1 MEDDYYSI
9 NAILADNHKL
19 SCTFTLDVAGIGFLE
34 GGNERD
40 IKQYAKA
47 ELPFWMAERLSFHGF
62 TTFPIP
68 APYSPRVRSA
78 LNASPTS
85 VALSSLVGAQGWWY
99 TFGARIFG
107 LLEERQGREGRE
119 VLRRVS
125 ATSVES
131 KSGAMRRARGA
142 SPSGARR
149 KPERSEKKRLPS
161 EARRKLSR
169 AKRESSVPRAERESS
184 VSRAKRE
191 SCLPSAARRNL
202 SRAKRDLIGEEGT
215 TDPFERSE
223 RTAVRK
229 GRPSLSSAA

>member
-78 LNASPTS
+78 LNASPIS
-85 VALSSLVGAQGWWY
+85 VALSGLVGAQGWWY
-99 TFGARIFG
+99 TFGSRIFG

-119 VLRRVS
+119 VLRRAFIHRLPVLQDL
-125 ATSVES
+125 ATHY
-131 KSGAMRRARGA
+131 GA
-142 SPSGARR
+142 SAAIDSGGGSGSGNGSGSGLVAG
-149 KPERSEKKRLPS
+149 
-161 EARRKLSR
+161 EAFMEGMD
-169 AKRESSVPRAERESS
+169 AEERELF
-184 VSRAKRE
+184 A
-191 SCLPSAARRNL
+191 
-202 SRAKRDLIGEEGT
+202 IGQDG
-215 TDPFERSE
+215 ERKIKVWYD
-223 RTAVRK
+223 TPL
-229 GRPSLSSAA
+229 GRLKSYSGR